1 MNQNV
6 KSVRYV
12 PEHAMGAAKFRT
24 KKRAIAVYIPNGTE
38 RKRALAAS
46 AVA

>member
-12 PEHAMGAAKFRT
+12 PEHAMGAAKFRSR
-24 KKRAIAVYIPNGTE
+24 KRTTAAYIPNSTQ
-38 RKRALAAS
+38 RKRAAE
-46 AVA
+46 AVSQV